1 MKFFLVLDKEKEPS
15 VTVVCDKMTRFV
27 EKIETLCRE
36 YDENEEIVY
45 GYAEEEIF
53 PLSLS
58 DVDCFFTKESR
69 VFAAVGEKE
78 YATKLRIKQIEGLV
92 DDRFI
97 KINQGCIVNVG
108 RVEKFAVSFGGA
120 LKIVLKNGRFD
131 YVARRE
137 VKNIKRRFGL

>member
-15 VTVVCDKMTRFV
+15 VTVASGKMTRFV
-27 EKIETLCRE
+27 EKIEALCQE
-36 YDENEEIVY
+36 YDENEEIIY
-45 GYAEEEIF
+45 GYADEEIL
-53 PLSLS
+53 PLPLM
-58 DVDCFFTKESR
+58 DVDCFFTKESK
-69 VFAAVGEKE
+69 VFAAVGAKE

-92 DDRFI
+92 DDSFI
-97 KINQGCIVNVG
+97 KINQGCIVNVKQ
-108 RVEKFAVSFGGA
+108 VEKFAVSFGGA